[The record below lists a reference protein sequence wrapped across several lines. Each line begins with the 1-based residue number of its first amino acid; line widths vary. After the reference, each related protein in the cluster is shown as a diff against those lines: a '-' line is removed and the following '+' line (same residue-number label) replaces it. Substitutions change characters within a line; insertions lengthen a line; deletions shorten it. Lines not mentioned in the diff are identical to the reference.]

1 VVQPATD
8 AKPGD
13 RVRRS
18 GVLREGEKVAQGI
31 WCGGLA
37 LVAALGLS
45 MGAEASDEPR
55 ARAVL
60 VDEAPILDGVL
71 DDPIWQKAEVVSD
84 FTQVVP
90 IEGAPPSFR
99 TEVRFLTNNES
110 LFIAFRAFDPEPDKI
125 IANLMG
131 RDEFLFF
138 DDNFTLVFDTFHD
151 HRNGF
156 FIQVNPL
163 GGRRDASFERDD
175 FQQDWDGIWY
185 AKAQID
191 DQGWVAEIEI
201 PFRTFSIKPG
211 GDIWGLN
218 MTRRLRR
225 FNEDDR
231 WADPT
236 VERLLVNMGR
246 AGVLEGLAGAD
257 QGLGLDVVPSGSV
270 GGYHDEIENDG
281 DVSVEP
287 SLDAFYRLLPS
298 LTASLTVNTDF
309 AQTEVDDQQ
318 INFTRFDLFFPEKR
332 QFFLEDGGIFSF
344 GGLRNEN
351 GIPFFSRRIGLAAD
365 GDSVRLPVG
374 GKVAGRVGRYSIGA
388 LNILQDRHGA
398 FKEFEDP
405 TREDGIVSINSTN
418 LSVARVSANVLEE
431 SSAGF
436 IVTHGDP
443 LTNEQNALVGT
454 DFNYRSSSL
463 IKDHFF
469 RGDFWFQQTFSED
482 DSGEYDNRSGAWG
495 FQLAYP
501 NDRVNWA
508 LKYKELQDDF
518 NPALGFV
525 NRVDIRR
532 YDARWRYRIRPPGRP
547 VLRTLD
553 TEIVANLV
561 TDRDDNTVQS
571 WSFNYFP
578 FRLTNQVDDTIQLR
592 IAHLFDRVPANQAF
606 FLVPHVGVEPGSYT
620 FSSAILK
627 LETSRSRRLR
637 FSTEI
642 GYGGLYDGTGGRLF
656 TLIEWRPSPHF
667 LLALEHDERRFE
679 NVRAHHGGDDD
690 ATGPTRNVDFS
701 ARISRV
707 RVRIN
712 FTPDMSWSTFVQ
724 YDNISDEMSAQSTFR
739 WIIKEGNQLF
749 IILGQDFDATPHAFR
764 VGRTEPVAKL
774 SWTFRF

>member
-1 VVQPATD
+1 
-8 AKPGD
+8 
-13 RVRRS
+13 
-18 GVLREGEKVAQGI
+18 VLREGEKVAQGI

-298 LTASLTVNTDF
+298 LTASLTSGEAPVLPRGWRHF
-309 AQTEVDDQQ
+309 QL
-318 INFTRFDLFFPEKR
+318 RRPEER
-332 QFFLEDGGIFSF
+332 ERHSLLLEAN
-344 GGLRNEN
+344 R
-351 GIPFFSRRIGLAAD
+351 PSRR
-365 GDSVRLPVG
+365 
-374 GKVAGRVGRYSIGA
+374 
-388 LNILQDRHGA
+388 
-398 FKEFEDP
+398 
-405 TREDGIVSINSTN
+405 
-418 LSVARVSANVLEE
+418 
-431 SSAGF
+431 
-436 IVTHGDP
+436 
-443 LTNEQNALVGT
+443 
-454 DFNYRSSSL
+454 
-463 IKDHFF
+463 
-469 RGDFWFQQTFSED
+469 
-482 DSGEYDNRSGAWG
+482 
-495 FQLAYP
+495 
-501 NDRVNWA
+501 
-508 LKYKELQDDF
+508 
-518 NPALGFV
+518 
-525 NRVDIRR
+525 
-532 YDARWRYRIRPPGRP
+532 
-547 VLRTLD
+547 
-553 TEIVANLV
+553 
-561 TDRDDNTVQS
+561 
-571 WSFNYFP
+571 
-578 FRLTNQVDDTIQLR
+578 
-592 IAHLFDRVPANQAF
+592 
-606 FLVPHVGVEPGSYT
+606 
-620 FSSAILK
+620 
-627 LETSRSRRLR
+627 RRLR
-637 FSTEI
+637 SASGGGKGRGAGGALQHRRAQHPSRPSRRVQGI
-642 GYGGLYDGTGGRLF
+642 RRPNPRRRHRIDQQHQSQRRPGLGQRPGGVLGGLHRDPR
-656 TLIEWRPSPHF
+656 
-667 LLALEHDERRFE
+667 
-679 NVRAHHGGDDD
+679 
-690 ATGPTRNVDFS
+690 
-701 ARISRV
+701 
-707 RVRIN
+707 
-712 FTPDMSWSTFVQ
+712 
-724 YDNISDEMSAQSTFR
+724 
-739 WIIKEGNQLF
+739 
-749 IILGQDFDATPHAFR
+749 
-764 VGRTEPVAKL
+764 
-774 SWTFRF
+774 